1 MPNLQQSP
9 SAGVAQEPGRSLRRR
24 TPVEVDSFR
33 PSAARMY
40 DYYLGGDHH
49 LAADREAADALLA
62 TVPDIAT
69 IARANRGFLRRVVS
83 YATNHGIDQFLDLG
97 AGFPLAGGVPDVA
110 LAANPDARV
119 VAVDIDPGV
128 VAATQAAISTN
139 GLPGR
144 VGAVH
149 ADLRD
154 ALGVLEHPVTRRLL
168 DFERPVAVL
177 CLSVLHFVG
186 GDLGRVLGPLRRAM
200 TGGSL
205 LAISHATPSGATTSD
220 GLDLGKIVRLI
231 YDCTLTPLSFRT
243 ETDLHAALAGL
254 SLAKP
259 GLVPVEQWQSAAPVA
274 ESSTNLRSL
283 LGVVAHVPT

>member
-1 MPNLQQSP
+1 MPNLQKSP
-9 SAGVAQEPGRSLRRR
+9 YAGVAREAGQSLRRR

-40 DYYLGGDHH
+40 DYYLGGHHH

-69 IARANRGFLRRVVS
+69 IARANRGFLRRVVG
-83 YATNHGIDQFLDLG
+83 YATSRGIDQFLDLG
-97 AGFPLAGGVPDVA
+97 TGFPLAGGVPDVA
-110 LAANPDARV
+110 LATNPEARV

-139 GLPGR
+139 GLPSR

-186 GDLGRVLGPLRRAM
+186 GDLGRVLSPLRKAM
-200 TGGSL
+200 AGGSL
-205 LAISHATPSGATTSD
+205 LAISHASPSGSLTSD
-220 GLDLGKIVRLI
+220 GLDVGMIVRLI

-254 SLAKP
+254 PLATP
-259 GLVPVEQWQSAAPVA
+259 GLVPVERWRSAAPIV
-274 ESSTNLRSL
+274 EGSTRHRSL
-283 LGVVAHVPT
+283 LGVVAHLPT